1 MTHLEAAKYMERE
14 IVLEHNNLKF
24 ETVQESSEGEDSDR
38 YFNGGFQQIQC
49 DKTVTE
55 IFNQKRRR
63 NRKDRKQAFEDSD
76 RTSSSGLTNPYELS
90 KKQMRNMY
98 GDFVSDGEE
107 QDEFYGD
114 KTEATLQNH

>member
-1 MTHLEAAKYMERE
+1 MTHLEAAKDMERE
-14 IVLEHNNLKF
+14 IVLEHNTLKF

-38 YFNGGFQQIQC
+38 QFNGFQQIQC

-90 KKQMRNMY
+90 KR
-98 GDFVSDGEE
+98 
-107 QDEFYGD
+107 
-114 KTEATLQNH
+114 